1 MIPEGPRGKGVKL
14 RGSQGG
20 EEREELAADE
30 ADKRTRDWEK
40 KVSRKG
46 EKRGAGNLS
55 RRFSLIAD
63 DQRGGKF
70 GDRIICNQR
79 KSAAE
84 SPTPGVSLRRAL
96 KAPIGAFHGFRLS
109 A

>member
-1 MIPEGPRGKGVKL
+1 MSHPPPLAPIGVKL

-46 EKRGAGNLS
+46 EKGGAPGILA
-55 RRFSLIAD
+55 AD
-63 DQRGGKF
+63 
-70 GDRIICNQR
+70 
-79 KSAAE
+79 
-84 SPTPGVSLRRAL
+84 LR
-96 KAPIGAFHGFRLS
+96 
-109 A
+109 